1 MFNFSFFL
9 YRLFNRQSNY
19 FIFLNLTVSLHRNV
33 VFGSI
38 GDSVNNANIKMAG
51 SDTFGSPFALAMT
64 GDSAMAARLQKVLK
78 TAQVGGSK
86 LDLNV
91 LPLPDSI
98 YPCKGFLKYGTKG
111 CSTGSESDSFNI
123 LARFAGAKDE
133 VAWASWMKN
142 PPVFVLRVSADT
154 MQA

>member
-64 GDSAMAARLQKVLK
+64 SDSAMAARLQKVLK
-78 TAQVGGSK
+78 TAQVG
-86 LDLNV
+86 
-91 LPLPDSI
+91 
-98 YPCKGFLKYGTKG
+98 
-111 CSTGSESDSFNI
+111 
-123 LARFAGAKDE
+123 
-133 VAWASWMKN
+133 
-142 PPVFVLRVSADT
+142 
-154 MQA
+154 